1 MSAIRS
7 GKREEWVSAA
17 ERLVFESAANVDC
30 PECGT
35 PSLQVRDMEYGWGPR
50 KGIERY
56 LVCSH
61 CRAYNAVNLRR
72 AGPLIEKPLLAA
84 E

>member
-7 GKREEWVSAA
+7 GKREEWVAAA

-35 PSLQVRDMEYGWGPR
+35 PALQVRDMEYGWGPR

-84 E
+84 D